1 MKKKRAAVIVLAAV
15 MAGLC
20 ACGSGEDSTA
30 RDSLKSTKPENVQ
43 DSDSTQQDAASEE
56 TVSDSIAQ
64 DVTAEDTAADNAE
77 LSDDS
82 LVSAMSSQDQISFLY
97 GDHYAQSYCE
107 GYAAAYDAANDM
119 PGDDSRLY
127 TVFDQNTAFDDRYSD
142 LSSSATAI
150 STMPFRFTGY
160 PGIADM
166 IYSRDLYFK
175 DPDGTLEEVTQ
186 DYGEEGSQNY
196 LSYLYT
202 PYIELY
208 LVSDG
213 NNYSHLTYLVSLEGN
228 TLHLELF
235 TLDENT
241 LEITTYGIEEEYQL
255 YIDTADNRIELTRDG
270 SRISYLGN
278 AEATGKMYPDS
289 SSLKH
294 YEMTGYNSSDA
305 DFPLS
310 HVSYFRDFSDG
321 EAKGFVDLKDEEK
334 AALDGQVLQ
343 TDPNQFSFSWTEK
356 KWRGTDNGE
365 ESKSLDGTYFDTSC
379 DGASESCEGMWIK
392 ANGKWYPFQ
401 ESLFEYESK
410 HLSQSLDENTD
421 LDSLSDEE
429 KADLAMNQKGIADE
443 IIAALAGTGAT
454 VDAQSG
460 AVTFDSSILFGFDD
474 ATLSDDGKKALDD
487 FLASYVPVVTK
498 AKDAGSI
505 ANFVVEGYTD
515 PQGSYD
521 YNMTLSQQRAQA
533 VVDYCTER
541 YPEIAPYLMA
551 KGCAYD
557 RLIYN
562 DDGSVNNE
570 QSRRVEFHFILAA
583 GDN

>member
-15 MAGLC
+15 MTGLC
-20 ACGSGEDSTA
+20 ACGSGEDSTEKDLLISK
-30 RDSLKSTKPENVQ
+30 RPENVQ
-43 DSDSTQQDAASEE
+43 DSASTQQDAAFEE
-56 TVSDSIAQ
+56 TVSDATVQ
-64 DVTAEDTAADNAE
+64 DATAEDTAGSTE
-77 LSDDS
+77 LSDDA
-82 LVSAMSSQDQISFLY
+82 LVSAMSSQDLISFLY

-107 GYAAAYDAANDM
+107 GYAAAYDAAGDM
-119 PGDDSRLY
+119 SGDDSRLY
-127 TVFDQNTAFDDRYSD
+127 TLFDKDTAFDDRYSD

-166 IYSRDLYFK
+166 IYSRDSYFK
-175 DPDGTLEEVTQ
+175 DPDGTVEEVTQ

-196 LSYLYT
+196 LSCLYT
-202 PYIELY
+202 PFIELY
-208 LVSDG
+208 LVSDE

-278 AEATGKMYPDS
+278 AEAVGKMYPDS
-289 SSLKH
+289 SSLKN
-294 YEMTGYNSSDA
+294 YRMSGCNSSDT

-310 HVSYFRDFSDG
+310 QISYFRDFSDG
-321 EAKGFVDLKDEEK
+321 EVKGSVDLKDEEK
-334 AALDGQVLQ
+334 DALDDQVVQ
-343 TDPNQFSFSWTEK
+343 TDPNQFSLSWTEK
-356 KWRGTDNGE
+356 NRRGTDNEE
-365 ESKSLDGTYFDTSC
+365 ESKSLDVTYFDTSC

-392 ANGKWYPFQ
+392 ADGTWYPFQ

-429 KADLAMNQKGIADE
+429 KADLALNQKGIADE
-443 IIAALAGTGAT
+443 ITAALAGTGAA

-474 ATLSDDGKKALDD
+474 ATLSDDGRAALDA
-487 FLASYVPVVTK
+487 FLASYVPVITK

-505 ANFVVEGYTD
+505 ANLVVEGYTD

-521 YNMTLSQQRAQA
+521 YNMTLSRQRAQA
-533 VVDYCTER
+533 VVDYCTES
-541 YPEIAPYLMA
+541 YQEIAPYLTA

-557 RLIYN
+557 KLIYN

-583 GDN
+583 GSN